1 MKNNFWYRYFLVI
14 NQLSN
19 AVLGLEYQNFAKL
32 ILEEHNGRFGNKQ
45 MTKYFISLDLQYS
58 DLMSN
63 DSLIVFDELD
73 IEELANISE
82 DQLEKDFEN
91 YCNGKLIFDFRN
103 DY

>member
-19 AVLGLEYQNFAKL
+19 AVLGFQFQNFAKL
-32 ILEEHNGRFGNKQ
+32 ILEEENGRFGNEQ
-45 MTKYFISLDLQYS
+45 MTKYFKALDLQYS

-63 DSLIVFDELD
+63 DAWMVFDELD
-73 IEELANISE
+73 IEELADISE
-82 DQLEKDFEN
+82 EQLKEDFEN

-103 DY
+103 DE